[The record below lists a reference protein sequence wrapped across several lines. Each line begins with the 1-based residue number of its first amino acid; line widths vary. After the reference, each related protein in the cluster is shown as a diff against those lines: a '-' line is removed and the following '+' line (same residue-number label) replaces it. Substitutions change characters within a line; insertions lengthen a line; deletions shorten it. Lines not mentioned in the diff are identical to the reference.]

1 VEASSQGEAT
11 PVAHSNVT
19 PLPVP
24 QEDNYV
30 TTEATAIDHAPV
42 DIPEI
47 ATIQASEE
55 TTTPIVEP
63 KRGRG
68 RPRKRPVVVDKKV
81 MDEPL
86 RLRGGKEIG
95 GRVNVMGIGTATG
108 PHHLAR
114 TIVDVFV
121 NQDMALAKAM
131 TTLVLEGEPPAK
143 PPPRSLSPPPTY
155 DPPPHPPPNTSQ
167 SKSNL
172 IPPSSSPHHPQSAV
186 DSMAIHPPPGPSVP
200 GLRAAGTL
208 VRNMKGASTVMPTLS
223 HRTQEAITRVPSN
236 TPPPQLLVPMSPSP
250 TPHPTGSSG
259 TTAAYTY
266 DQFSE
271 FLRPAVQVLKKYYR
285 QSRSGGPA
293 QPVTPGSGPIMVDP
307 LSPWCP
313 QIS

>member
-1 VEASSQGEAT
+1 VTGPQGEAT
-11 PVAHSNVT
+11 LATHNNVAL
-19 PLPVP
+19 PPVP
-24 QEDNYV
+24 QEDNDI

-42 DIPEI
+42 DTPEI
-47 ATIQASEE
+47 AKIQASEE

-95 GRVNVMGIGTATG
+95 GRVNATAIGTTAG

-114 TIVDVFV
+114 TIVDVFA
-121 NQDMALAKAM
+121 NREMTLAKAM
-131 TTLVLEGEPPAK
+131 TALVLEGEPPAK
-143 PPPRSLSPPPTY
+143 HPPHSLSPAPTY
-155 DPPPHPPPNTSQ
+155 DPPPHPPPHTSQ
-167 SKSNL
+167 TKSNL
-172 IPPSSSPHHPQSAV
+172 IPPSSSPHPQSAA
-186 DSMAIHPPPGPSVP
+186 DSRAIHPPPGPSLPV
-200 GLRAAGTL
+200 LRAAGAL
-208 VRNMKGASTVMPTLS
+208 VRNMKGASTVMPALS
-223 HRTQEAITRVPSN
+223 HRTQEAVIRVPSN

-293 QPVTPGSGPIMVDP
+293 QPVAPGSGPITVDP
-307 LSPWCP
+307 LSPWCS